1 MEVFLNVIGLVD
13 YEYAYMVS
21 WKAIENITA
30 TKNPIPRRKK
40 GNKLLVALA
49 MNFGEQAFDEH
60 KDILHKIQHIC
71 GDTNFIIRLDGV

>member
-1 MEVFLNVIGLVD
+1 MEVFENVIGLVD
-13 YEYAYMVS
+13 FDYAYMVS

-49 MNFGEQAFDEH
+49 INFGEQAFDEH
-60 KDILHKIQHIC
+60 KDILSKIQHIC